1 MSEEFLH
8 AYVVFVSTCF
18 GLVIGS
24 FLNVVIYRLPEGLSV
39 VHPPSRCPSCGNGV
53 RAYDNVPVFA
63 WLWLRGRCRDC
74 KTPISPRYPAI
85 EALTGAMFG
94 LIAWTFGV
102 TPLSVLYMLF
112 SAALI
117 AASMIDFDH
126 QIIPDEI
133 SLGGLGV
140 ALVAVPSARAWMGL
154 EPFFDAFA
162 YSATG
167 ALVGGGSLWI
177 VAFAHAR
184 VSVAM
189 GREFE
194 HWPGEG
200 EALPRPNEAD
210 YWLWFPGL
218 GLGDVKLLAMIG
230 AVLGPLGVLDT
241 IVTASFVGLLM
252 GVGWAIAK
260 GNWESPFGFGP
271 ALGFGALL
279 AVLLPEHLVVL
290 LARSQGA

>member
-1 MSEEFLH
+1 MQ
-8 AYVVFVSTCF
+8 AYVTFVATCF

-24 FLNVVIYRLPEGLSV
+24 FLNVVIFRLPHGLSV
-39 VHPPSRCPSCGNGV
+39 VHPPSHCPTCGAGV
-53 RAYDNVPVFA
+53 RAYDNVPVLA

-74 KTPISPRYPAI
+74 HAPISARYPAI

-94 LIAWTFGV
+94 LIAWQFGA
-102 TPLSVLYMLF
+102 TPLSVLYMVF
-112 SAALI
+112 AAALI

-133 SLGGLGV
+133 SLGGLAL
-140 ALVAVPSARAWMGL
+140 ALVAVPSATAWMGQMSL
-154 EPFFDAFA
+154 LDAAA
-162 YSATG
+162 YSIVG
-167 ALVGGGSLWI
+167 AAVGGGSLWI
-177 VAFAHAR
+177 VAFVHAR

-189 GREFE
+189 GREFA

-200 EALPRPNEAD
+200 EALPTPGDAD

-230 AVLGPLGVLDT
+230 AVLGPWGVLDT
-241 IVTASFVGLLM
+241 IVTASAVGLVM
-252 GVGWAIAK
+252 GLGWAAVHRSFD
-260 GNWESPFGFGP
+260 SPFGFGP

-279 AVLLPEHLVVL
+279 ALLLPEHLVVL
-290 LARSQGA
+290 LARSQGVA

>member
-1 MSEEFLH
+1 MTISMH
-8 AYVVFVSTCF
+8 AYLAIVSTAF

-24 FLNVVIYRLPEGLSV
+24 FLNVVIFRLPLGKSV
-39 VHPPSRCPSCGNGV
+39 VHPPSQCPACGAGV
-53 RAYDNVPVFA
+53 RWYDNVPVFA

-74 KTPISPRYPAI
+74 GTPISIRYPTI

-94 LIAWTFGV
+94 LIAWQFGV
-102 TPLSVLYMLF
+102 SPLSVLYMLF
-112 SAALI
+112 AAALI

-133 SLGGLGV
+133 SLGGL
-140 ALVAVPSARAWMGL
+140 AIAMVAVPSATAWMGRMAL
-154 EPFFDAFA
+154 GEALA
-162 YSATG
+162 YSAIG

-189 GREFE
+189 GREFA

-200 EALPRPNEAD
+200 ESLPRPNEAD

-230 AVLGPLGVLDT
+230 AVLGPWGVLDT
-241 IVTASFVGLLM
+241 IVTASAVGLAM
-252 GVGWAIAK
+252 GVGWAVVHR
-260 GNWESPFGFGP
+260 NWESPFGFGP

-279 AVLLPEHLVVL
+279 ALLLPEHLIVM